1 MQADDVSPQDIVVT
15 ALRREQNLKDVPVAV
30 TALSQETLIQANVRD
45 TRDLQTLT
53 PGLRMDVTGQY
64 LQPALRGVTSTLLNI
79 ANDSPR
85 RACAEMI
92 VLQLRYNQQ
101 GKCRA
106 GNRNAIFPHS
116 GRSLRRRP

>member
-92 VLQLRYNQQ
+92 VLQLRYN
-101 GKCRA
+101 
-106 GNRNAIFPHS
+106 
-116 GRSLRRRP
+116 